1 MPTYT
6 FQHIET
12 EEQKTMFLSL
22 AEREKFIKENTDYF
36 QVLSTP
42 SFGDSIRLGIR
53 KHDNT
58 FNDMLKRMKNNH
70 LGSTIEIG
78 N

>member
-12 EEQKTMFLSL
+12 EEQKTILLSL

-58 FNDMLKRMKNNH
+58 FNDMLKRMKKNH